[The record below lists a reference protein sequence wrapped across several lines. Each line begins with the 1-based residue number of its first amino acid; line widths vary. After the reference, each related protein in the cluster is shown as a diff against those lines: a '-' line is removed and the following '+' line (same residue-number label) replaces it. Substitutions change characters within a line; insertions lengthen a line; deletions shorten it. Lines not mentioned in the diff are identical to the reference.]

1 MQFWEKNWWCILW
14 KDCFLHPR
22 YQLYDMCRNN
32 LWCVLRKRVFKE
44 FTRKNICHARKNETY
59 HEAASSPSCT
69 VYADEYSLT
78 LVRFMFFSTVV
89 VIHTAPFSFF
99 LIKMSNSI
107 PSKLLKPVWNE
118 SSGKCPNFT
127 SYELAILTTFIQP
140 KKKTKILVCRLPP
153 LYIEVETCMV

>member
-1 MQFWEKNWWCILW
+1 M
-14 KDCFLHPR
+14 HPR
-22 YQLYDMCRNN
+22 YQLYDMCRYN
-32 LWCVLRKRVFKE
+32 LRCVLRIVFKE

-107 PSKLLKPVWNE
+107 LSDTE
-118 SSGKCPNFT
+118 
-127 SYELAILTTFIQP
+127 
-140 KKKTKILVCRLPP
+140 
-153 LYIEVETCMV
+153 